1 MIFCFPLYIDSIPYH
16 LLNLLVSLENFGFP
30 KDNNIKVYC
39 IIANKLLSTIFF
51 NLDITVQMNNY
62 KLITNII

>member
-16 LLNLLVSLENFGFP
+16 LLNLLVSLETFGFP